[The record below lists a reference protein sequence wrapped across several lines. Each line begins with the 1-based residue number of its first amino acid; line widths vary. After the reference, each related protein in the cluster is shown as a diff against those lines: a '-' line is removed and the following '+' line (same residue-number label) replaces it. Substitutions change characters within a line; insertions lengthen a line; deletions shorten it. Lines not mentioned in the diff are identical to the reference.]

1 MRKPVV
7 CIVGRPNVGKS
18 TLFNKLIKK
27 RIAITED
34 TPGVTRDRLYFD
46 CEWQNKVFTLVD
58 TGGLE
63 IGKTDLIA
71 ENIRKQAEV
80 AIEESDVIVFA
91 VDAITGITN
100 DDLELANILRK
111 SDKPIIVAVNKI
123 DFKKAK
129 DNVMD
134 FYELGFDNIVNI
146 SAEQGKGLG
155 DLLEEITN
163 NIDYEIFNFEETDI
177 TKIAIIGKPN
187 VGKSSLVNR
196 LLGEERMIV
205 TNIAGTTRDATDTY
219 YKNGD
224 EEYILI
230 DTAGLRRKR
239 SVVEDIERYSVVRTL
254 LAVDRSDI
262 CVLMIDATSGV
273 SEQDSKIAGYAHDN
287 GKGILILVNK
297 WDLVEK
303 DDKTCYNFEKEIRE
317 KLGFIPYAPILFVSV
332 KSGQRVDK
340 IFELIKII
348 ENNYNLRIKTGLL
361 NSIINEAVLMK
372 TPPTDK
378 GKRLKIFYAVQTQ
391 VRPPTFLIF
400 INNEELMHFSYLRYL
415 ENQIRKNFEFKGVPI
430 RLELKTRG
438 ENQ

>member
-46 CEWQNKVFTLVD
+46 CEWQNKVFTLID

-63 IGKTDLIA
+63 IGKTDFIA

-155 DLLEEITN
+155 DLLEEIIN
-163 NIDYEIFNFEETDI
+163 NINYETFNFEETDI
-177 TKIAIIGKPN
+177 
-187 VGKSSLVNR
+187 
-196 LLGEERMIV
+196 
-205 TNIAGTTRDATDTY
+205 
-219 YKNGD
+219 
-224 EEYILI
+224 
-230 DTAGLRRKR
+230 
-239 SVVEDIERYSVVRTL
+239 
-254 LAVDRSDI
+254 
-262 CVLMIDATSGV
+262 
-273 SEQDSKIAGYAHDN
+273 
-287 GKGILILVNK
+287 
-297 WDLVEK
+297 
-303 DDKTCYNFEKEIRE
+303 
-317 KLGFIPYAPILFVSV
+317 
-332 KSGQRVDK
+332 
-340 IFELIKII
+340 IFL
-348 ENNYNLRIKTGLL
+348 
-361 NSIINEAVLMK
+361 
-372 TPPTDK
+372 
-378 GKRLKIFYAVQTQ
+378 
-391 VRPPTFLIF
+391 
-400 INNEELMHFSYLRYL
+400 
-415 ENQIRKNFEFKGVPI
+415 
-430 RLELKTRG
+430 
-438 ENQ
+438 

>member
-18 TLFNKLIKK
+18 TLFNKLIRK

-46 CEWQNKVFTLVD
+46 CEWQNKVFTLID

-63 IGKTDLIA
+63 IGKTDFIA

-91 VDAITGITN
+91 VDAITGIIN

-155 DLLEEITN
+155 DLLEEIIN
-163 NIDYEIFNFEETDI
+163 NINYETFNFEETDI

-205 TNIAGTTRDATDTY
+205 TDIAGTTRDATDTY

-239 SVVEDIERYSVVRTL
+239 AVVEDIERYSVVRTL

-287 GKGILILVNK
+287 GKGILILINK

-303 DDKTCYNFEKEIRE
+303 DNKTCYNFEKEIRE

-332 KSGQRVDK
+332 KSGQRIDK

-372 TPPTDK
+372 SPPTDK

>member
-18 TLFNKLIKK
+18 TLFNKLIRK

-46 CEWQNKVFTLVD
+46 CEWQNKVFTLID

-63 IGKTDLIA
+63 IGKTDFIA

-155 DLLEEITN
+155 DLLEEIIN
-163 NIDYEIFNFEETDI
+163 NINYETFNFEETDI

-205 TNIAGTTRDATDTY
+205 TDIAGTTRDATDTY

-239 SVVEDIERYSVVRTL
+239 AVVEDIERYSVVRTL

-262 CVLMIDATSGV
+262 CVLMIDATSAV

-287 GKGILILVNK
+287 GKGILILINK

-303 DDKTCYNFEKEIRE
+303 DNKTCYNFEKEIRK

-332 KSGQRVDK
+332 KSGQRIDK

-372 TPPTDK
+372 SPLTDK

>member
-46 CEWQNKVFTLVD
+46 CEWQNKVFTFID

-63 IGKTDLIA
+63 IGKTDFIA

-155 DLLEEITN
+155 DLLEEIIN
-163 NIDYEIFNFEETDI
+163 NINYETFNFEETDI

-205 TNIAGTTRDATDTY
+205 TDIAGTTRDATDTY

-287 GKGILILVNK
+287 GKGILILINK

-303 DDKTCYNFEKEIRE
+303 DNKTCYNFEKEIRE

-332 KSGQRVDK
+332 KSGQRIDK

-372 TPPTDK
+372 SPPTDK

>member
-46 CEWQNKVFTLVD
+46 CEWQNKVFTLID

-63 IGKTDLIA
+63 IGKTDFIA

-155 DLLEEITN
+155 DLLEEIIN
-163 NIDYEIFNFEETDI
+163 NINYETFNFEETDI

-187 VGKSSLVNR
+187 VGKSSLVNLR
-196 LLGEERMIV
+196 LRVPPLRYCTDNGAQIAALGAAAVR
-205 TNIAGTTRDATDTY
+205 
-219 YKNGD
+219 
-224 EEYILI
+224 
-230 DTAGLRRKR
+230 AGLAP
-239 SVVEDIERYSVVRTL
+239 SP
-254 LAVDRSDI
+254 
-262 CVLMIDATSGV
+262 
-273 SEQDSKIAGYAHDN
+273 
-287 GKGILILVNK
+287 
-297 WDLVEK
+297 
-303 DDKTCYNFEKEIRE
+303 
-317 KLGFIPYAPILFVSV
+317 LGFAPVFTTTCS
-332 KSGQRVDK
+332 
-340 IFELIKII
+340 
-348 ENNYNLRIKTGLL
+348 
-361 NSIINEAVLMK
+361 A
-372 TPPTDK
+372 PK
-378 GKRLKIFYAVQTQ
+378 GAERSRLSLGTLGSANGTEKHN
-391 VRPPTFLIF
+391 RDSSSRRLIF
-400 INNEELMHFSYLRYL
+400 ARI
-415 ENQIRKNFEFKGVPI
+415 
-430 RLELKTRG
+430 G
-438 ENQ
+438 ERV

>member
-46 CEWQNKVFTLVD
+46 CEWQNKVFTLID

-63 IGKTDLIA
+63 IGKTNFIA

-155 DLLEEITN
+155 DLLEEIIN
-163 NIDYEIFNFEETDI
+163 NINYETFNFEETDI

-205 TNIAGTTRDATDTY
+205 TDIAGTTRDATDTY

-287 GKGILILVNK
+287 GKGILILINK

-303 DDKTCYNFEKEIRE
+303 DNKTCYNFEKEIRE
-317 KLGFIPYAPILFVSV
+317 KLGFIPYVPILFVSV
-332 KSGQRVDK
+332 KSGQRIDK

-372 TPPTDK
+372 SPPTDK